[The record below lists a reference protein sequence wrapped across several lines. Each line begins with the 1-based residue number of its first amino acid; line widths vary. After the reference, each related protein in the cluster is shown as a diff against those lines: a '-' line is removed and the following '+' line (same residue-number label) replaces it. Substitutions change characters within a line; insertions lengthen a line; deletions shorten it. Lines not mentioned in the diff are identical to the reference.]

1 VVWHDERMVTLGGI
15 ALRLIGD
22 ALRWLVLL
30 FRSTEAVRAENLFLR
45 RQLALFI
52 ERGVRPRRVDAA
64 TRVSLVVLARLFVWR
79 SALVVVQPATLLRWH
94 RAGWRLFW
102 RLKSRP
108 GRPPIPQELRALIRR
123 MARENPLWGE
133 ERIANELL
141 LKLGIRISPRT
152 VSKYLPKRPRGQ
164 PRGDLRWST
173 FLKNHAT
180 AILACDFFIAVTA
193 AFRMLYVLVVIEH
206 GSRRL
211 VRVKRHGTPKCRVDL
226 AAIERGDRRRGR
238 AQVPDPRS
246 GPDLREA
253 PG

>member
-1 VVWHDERMVTLGGI
+1 MWHDERMLTFAGI
-15 ALRLIGD
+15 ALRLIEDG
-22 ALRWLVLL
+22 LRWLVLL
-30 FRSTEAVRAENLFLR
+30 FRSAEAVRAENLFLR

-64 TRVSLVVLARLFVWR
+64 TRVSLVVLAKRFEWR
-79 SALVVVQPATLLRWH
+79 GALVVVQPATLLRWH
-94 RAGWRLFW
+94 RAGWRLYW

-108 GRPPIPQELRALIRR
+108 GRPPIPEELRALIRR
-123 MARENPLWGE
+123 MARDNPLWGE

-193 AFRMLYVLVVIEH
+193 TSGCCTCWSSSSTARVV
-206 GSRRL
+206 SYM
-211 VRVKRHGTPKCRVDL
+211 
-226 AAIERGDRRRGR
+226 
-238 AQVPDPRS
+238 
-246 GPDLREA
+246 
-253 PG
+253 

>member
-1 VVWHDERMVTLGGI
+1 MVTFAGI
-15 ALRLIGD
+15 ALRLIED
-22 ALRWLVLL
+22 ALRWFALL
-30 FRSTEAVRAENLFLR
+30 FRSAEAVHAENLFLR

-64 TRVSLVVLARLFVWR
+64 TRVSLVLLARLFEWR

-108 GRPPIPQELRALIRR
+108 GRPPIPEDLRALIRR
-123 MARENPLWGE
+123 MAKENALWGE

-164 PRGDLRWST
+164 PR
-173 FLKNHAT
+173 
-180 AILACDFFIAVTA
+180 
-193 AFRMLYVLVVIEH
+193 
-206 GSRRL
+206 
-211 VRVKRHGTPKCRVDL
+211 
-226 AAIERGDRRRGR
+226 
-238 AQVPDPRS
+238 
-246 GPDLREA
+246 
-253 PG
+253 